1 MTIAPSFGRGDVIR
15 AVALGFS
22 FAFWVLRWIVFVA
35 KATSREDLFF
45 VSANLALGTEEKTLY
60 QSQYF

>member
-1 MTIAPSFGRGDVIR
+1 MSSEPSFGRGDVIKV
-15 AVALGFS
+15 VALGFS
-22 FAFWVLRWIVFVA
+22 PAFWVLCWIVFVA

-45 VSANLALGTEEKTLY
+45 ILANLALGTGEKTLY